1 MYIRRAGRKPVATPT
16 ARENNIA
23 GNVKNGIER
32 TGTIS
37 KPTILTRKL
46 KLFKKHYR
54 MSHPLQITGIPS
66 FCPMKSS
73 SMNMVQNIWSYSDI

>member
-1 MYIRRAGRKPVATPT
+1 VATPT

-37 KPTILTRKL
+37 KPTILTRNL
-46 KLFKKHYR
+46 KPFKKLYR
-54 MSHPLQITGIPS
+54 MGHPLQVAGILS
-66 FCPMKSS
+66 FYPMISS
-73 SMNMVQNIWSYSDI
+73 SMNTAQNISSYSDI

>member
-1 MYIRRAGRKPVATPT
+1 MYIRRAGKKPVAILT

-32 TGTIS
+32 TGIIS
-37 KPTILTRKL
+37 KPTIWTRKL

-54 MSHPLQITGIPS
+54 KSRPLQIAAILS
-66 FCPMKSS
+66 FCPVKSS
-73 SMNMVQNIWSYSDI
+73 SMNMV